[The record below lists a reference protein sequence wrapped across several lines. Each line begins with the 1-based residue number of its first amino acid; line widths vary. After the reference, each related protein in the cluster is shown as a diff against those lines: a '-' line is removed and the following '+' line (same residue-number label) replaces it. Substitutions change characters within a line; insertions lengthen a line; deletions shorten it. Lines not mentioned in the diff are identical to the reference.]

1 MLRKLLKY
9 EFKNTYKVVL
19 LLLGAVALAT
29 LVGFIALQSPFWD
42 DLSGTSYYV
51 DNFIADLLS
60 MMSFFSITFYIIML
74 VGVVYAA
81 LIYLVV
87 RFYRT
92 MYTDEGYL
100 LHTLPVTK
108 HQILISK
115 IFVSSVWMYL
125 IYFAMYAS
133 LAFFI
138 LSLVNVFTSDS
149 VWLSMPSYLATFQEF
164 MGEFIDLFG
173 GGWLVSY
180 LVLAVLGVP
189 AAIIT
194 FFGAVS
200 MGQLFAKHRVLMA
213 IVSYIVILIAS
224 SMVRSIFQGSLAL
237 TSASFI
243 QTGED
248 FGHYMMVFANSQ
260 MITSLL
266 IAAGCYIAS
275 YYITSRNL
283 NLD

>member
-9 EFKNTYKVVL
+9 EFKNTYKVIL

-29 LVGFIALQSPFWD
+29 LIGFISLQSPFWD
-42 DLSGTSYYV
+42 SLSGRNRYSDSLAV
-51 DNFIADLLS
+51 DLLS

-133 LAFFI
+133 LAFFV

-149 VWLSMPSYLATFQEF
+149 VWLSLPSYLGTFQEF
-164 MGEFIDLFG
+164 MGEFTHLFG

-189 AAIIT
+189 AAVIT

-213 IVSYIVILIAS
+213 IVSYIVIMIAS
-224 SMVRSIFQGSLAL
+224 SVLRSFFQGSLAL
-237 TSASFI
+237 TSATFI
-243 QTGED
+243 QTGAD
-248 FGHYMMVFANSQ
+248 IGHYMMVIANSQ
-260 MITSLL
+260 MIASLL

-283 NLD
+283 NLN

>member
-9 EFKNTYKVVL
+9 EFKYTYKVIL
-19 LLLGAVALAT
+19 LLLGGVALAT
-29 LVGFIALQSPFWD
+29 LIGFISLQSPFWD
-42 DLSGTSYYV
+42 NLSGRNRYA
-51 DNFIADLLS
+51 DNFAVDLLS

-125 IYFAMYAS
+125 IYLAMYAS

-138 LSLVNVFTSDS
+138 LSMINVFTSDS
-149 VWLSMPSYLATFQEF
+149 VWLSMPSYFGEFQEF
-164 MGEFIDLFG
+164 MGEFTHLFG

-180 LVLAVLGVP
+180 LVLAVMGVP
-189 AAIIT
+189 AAVIT

-213 IVSYIVILIAS
+213 IVSYIAIMIAS
-224 SMVRSIFQGSLAL
+224 SVLRSLFQGGLAL
-237 TSASFI
+237 TSATFI
-243 QTGED
+243 QTGAD
-248 FGHYMMVFANSQ
+248 FGHYMMVTANSQ
-260 MITSLL
+260 MIASLL
-266 IAAGCYIAS
+266 IAVGCYIAS